1 MSLSLERLSR
11 IVHADKNRA
20 DSKCKITIK
29 QHQLMFHL
37 SALLFFQA
45 YKNEPYGGILC
56 LTLCFCYKDNLLSLC
71 NSTVKDDRRL
81 NFCLTNVQDQFKL
94 NFKIFLR
101 LEACSS
107 P

>member
-1 MSLSLERLSR
+1 MFNSL
-11 IVHADKNRA
+11 
-20 DSKCKITIK
+20 
-29 QHQLMFHL
+29 
-37 SALLFFQA
+37 
-45 YKNEPYGGILC
+45 Y
-56 LTLCFCYKDNLLSLC
+56 FCYMENLLSLC

-81 NFCLTNVQDQFKL
+81 NFCLTNGQDQIKL